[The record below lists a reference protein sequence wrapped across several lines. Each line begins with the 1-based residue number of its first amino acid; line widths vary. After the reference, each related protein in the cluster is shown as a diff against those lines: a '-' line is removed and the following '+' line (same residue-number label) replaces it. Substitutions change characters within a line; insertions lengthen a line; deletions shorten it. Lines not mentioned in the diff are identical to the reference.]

1 MLGWFG
7 NNLSLKAV
15 LLGVFARL
23 IDRLQVHGAGAHVL
37 KLHEYKLDAQA
48 SAFLRVLVDALAC
61 ASSLYLNALFEFRC
75 EIKRELQILFKKKN
89 TSRKRR

>member
-23 IDRLQVHGAGAHVL
+23 IDRLQVHSAGARVL
-37 KLHEYKLDAQA
+37 KLHEYKIDAQA

-75 EIKRELQILFKKKN
+75 EIKRELQILF
-89 TSRKRR
+89 